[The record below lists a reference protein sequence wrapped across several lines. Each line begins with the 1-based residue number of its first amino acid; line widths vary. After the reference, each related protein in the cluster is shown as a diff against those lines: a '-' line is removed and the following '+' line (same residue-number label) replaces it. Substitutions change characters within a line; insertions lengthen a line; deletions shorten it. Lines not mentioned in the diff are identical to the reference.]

1 MAPGSLLVLLLA
13 LASGV
18 EALRVSVPSRRSALM
33 QLGGLGVS
41 LLQQPASAKETFQ
54 QSVLRSAGVEVK
66 EPSGAEP
73 SAKPA
78 KKQAEA
84 VIVVEEE
91 AELSLEQVMALDIAE
106 KEVSFLSLTPM
117 FLPVCHTPFFLLYL
131 TGICL

>member
-13 LASGV
+13 LARGV

-78 KKQAEA
+78 TKQAEA

-91 AELSLEQVMALDIAE
+91 AELSLEQVMAVDIAE

-117 FLPVCHTPFFLLYL
+117 FLPICHTPFFLYL